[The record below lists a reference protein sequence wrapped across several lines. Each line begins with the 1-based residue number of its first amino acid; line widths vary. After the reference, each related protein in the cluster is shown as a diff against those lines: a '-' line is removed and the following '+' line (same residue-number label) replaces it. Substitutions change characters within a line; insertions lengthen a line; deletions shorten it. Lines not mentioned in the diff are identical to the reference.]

1 MSTALPPTVLLL
13 VQAGISHDAGTA
25 RAVASCKSAIDR
37 ATGAHP
43 RVPKALNLMCTLQ
56 IAAPF
61 AQAYPAVAA
70 ELDAEFLAA
79 RKAATTALTAVHVKY
94 LRKRL
99 AALEADRAA
108 GHAHLVQQLLT
119 WGVAGHKTAC
129 ELLPATTP
137 AVTELSAIK
146 TVPQYAALVLAAMG
160 NRDTVTVP
168 FRAALL
174 AALGDT
180 QAFYEPTQAWSTGA
194 PLTGAHAAAYGPAAA
209 PTHPKGVDAVAAPAH
224 VETTSSLIIDT
235 AMAVLHAL
243 GAVSQAATDRTAK
256 AISKEME
263 RSSTKAVTAKTAAE
277 AQVVS
282 ANATPS
288 VMVQQLVAREFA
300 TSSLLLPPNP
310 RGLPASPAH
319 PRPRV
324 VASNAPRRSPRRPP
338 PPPTSPTTTPT
349 PPQVPPTAPAPA
361 RPVSDLPEPATATLP
376 PSRKAKVAAP
386 PARPSLTACSAN
398 ANPRRSR
405 RVRVPLLPPLAKPA
419 QAVPAARRRRRAQ
432 KTGKLSSPSRGAA
445 APATNCTPCR
455 SSHSCGDTVSSSAVR
470 PTSRGCARHLMGP
483 PRQAPTVQR
492 NHSVWPQARYRRQ
505 QHGCQCRVPRPHPQ
519 RHHRPPG
526 VKPFVGQRTQVHTTD
541 PPLSP
546 QLGGPDRCGG
556 RATTVV

>member
-1 MSTALPPTVLLL
+1 MSTAPPPTVLLL

-99 AALEADRAA
+99 AALQADRTA

-129 ELLPATTP
+129 ELLPDTTP
-137 AVTELSAIK
+137 AITELSAIK
-146 TVPQYAALVLAAMG
+146 TVPQYAALVIAAMG

-180 QAFYEPTQAWSTGA
+180 QAFYEPTQAWPTGA
-194 PLTGAHAAAYGPAAA
+194 PLAAAHAAAYGPAAA

-263 RSSTKAVTAKTAAE
+263 RSSTKAVTTKTAAE
-277 AQVVS
+277 AHVVS
-282 ANATPS
+282 ANASPS

-300 TSSLLLPPNP
+300 TQFS
-310 RGLPASPAH
+310 A
-319 PRPRV
+319 
-324 VASNAPRRSPRRPP
+324 
-338 PPPTSPTTTPT
+338 
-349 PPQVPPTAPAPA
+349 
-361 RPVSDLPEPATATLP
+361 ATAKSKGTAGKP
-376 PSRKAKVAAP
+376 GP
-386 PARPSLTACSAN
+386 PAAAGGSKQRATPQPQTATTATDQPNHDAN
-398 ANPRRSR
+398 ATAGAPHGAGAGASGKRSG
-405 RVRVPLLPPLAKPA
+405 
-419 QAVPAARRRRRAQ
+419 ARN
-432 KTGKLSSPSRGAA
+432 RGAA
-445 APATNCTPCR
+445 APPKGN
-455 SSHSCGDTVSSSAVR
+455 G
-470 PTSRGCARHLMGP
+470 
-483 PRQAPTVQR
+483 
-492 NHSVWPQARYRRQ
+492 
-505 QHGCQCRVPRPHPQ
+505 
-519 RHHRPPG
+519 
-526 VKPFVGQRTQVHTTD
+526 
-541 PPLSP
+541 
-546 QLGGPDRCGG
+546 GGPAGQAQPDRVLRKRKPKKKQSGKG
-556 RATTVV
+556 TPAAAARKAGAGSARGNKKKSAKNRRAAGPKQGAGSAGN